1 MKNGPGSAS
10 SPVGLWDSWHMQ
22 SIEANEEQWR
32 GSQEG
37 LASKPA
43 CPLLT
48 SSHVQR
54 NITQDHTRLA
64 CHKAS
69 ANVES
74 TAVRGCYDII
84 MFSYGYCPDFT
95 ENPTTFLILL
105 LIKISPHNIFF
116 YLSKTGM
123 HPHSLCLSLG
133 FDRGVSH
140 LFWIRQHFLCLSKW
154 LSELGMFFSQSLFAR
169 QTWQCNSSSLVGF
182 RLEKA
187 AVVVFCFR
195 HVRRKRGRKKKHHR
209 WTISSFL
216 DLVRGTE
223 DAEAW

>member
-69 ANVES
+69 ANSRVHCCEGLLWYHN
-74 TAVRGCYDII
+74 VFI
-84 MFSYGYCPDFT
+84 GYCPDFT

-116 YLSKTGM
+116 TSPKLECTHTVCVCHWALTEAWATCSG
-123 HPHSLCLSLG
+123 LG
-133 FDRGVSH
+133 SIFFAWASDWVSWAC
-140 LFWIRQHFLCLSKW
+140 FSRSHFLQDRPDNATPPAL
-154 LSELGMFFSQSLFAR
+154 
-169 QTWQCNSSSLVGF
+169 LV
-182 RLEKA
+182 
-187 AVVVFCFR
+187 
-195 HVRRKRGRKKKHHR
+195 
-209 WTISSFL
+209 S
-216 DLVRGTE
+216 D
-223 DAEAW
+223 